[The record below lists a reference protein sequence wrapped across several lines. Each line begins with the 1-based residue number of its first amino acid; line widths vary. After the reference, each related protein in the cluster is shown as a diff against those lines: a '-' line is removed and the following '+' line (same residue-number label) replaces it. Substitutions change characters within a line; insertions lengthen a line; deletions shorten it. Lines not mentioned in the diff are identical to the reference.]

1 MAYSPQQQELPP
13 KAIIYIFFALG
24 LAALAYAIIL
34 QKLIIA
40 AIIIALPFAAIIFV
54 YGIQSPRLILY
65 FRKFILNLLTLIKE

>member
-40 AIIIALPFAAIIFV
+40 AIIIALPFAADVLAARHKAFKIGRAHV
-54 YGIQSPRLILY
+54 
-65 FRKFILNLLTLIKE
+65 